1 MSWRCALLLLVA
13 ALLGGCAALP
23 ALAPP
28 AADGAASA
36 PAAPTLRVE
45 VDAPAPLDE
54 LLQRHLDLAR
64 LSSLGGGERI
74 EDAELAR
81 LLSAAPAQA
90 RELLQTEGYFSA
102 EVEARREAGG
112 VRVQVRPGERV
123 RVGRLDIELQGELQ
137 QRAEAAE
144 PAAQALVARLRR
156 AWPLAPG
163 TAFRNPAWSDAKAEL
178 LARLRA
184 GGYAAAAWVGTS
196 ADVDPATRQ
205 VRLFLVV
212 DSGPLFLS
220 GPLMVEG
227 LEHHDRQTVQ
237 HLAGFGPGTPLTE
250 ALLLDFQD
258 RLRESGLF
266 DAIAV
271 TFEPDAAQ
279 AGATPVRV
287 RLKESPRQVW
297 TFGVGFSDDAGPR
310 ASVEHL
316 HRRLFGLPL
325 VSRNKLEWGR
335 SRQAWDGEISTHP
348 LQRQY
353 RWLLG
358 GTVER
363 QEGEDDI
370 VLSQKLR
377 FGRSQA
383 TPRIDRFLFGEAERS
398 SRRNLAAGT
407 ESTELAVSGNFHGVW
422 RQLDSPLLPTEGWS
436 LSLQGGV
443 GRAHG
448 TDSASGWFGRVYGR
462 FTGYWPLPGGWFGQA
477 RLELGQVLRPDGVA
491 VPDSQQFRAGGEDS
505 VRGYAYRSLGPIVD
519 GAVDSGD
526 ALATVSV
533 EVARPIS
540 RRLPSVWGA
549 VFVDAGRAAGSFR
562 DFDAALGAGVGLRW
576 RSPVGPL
583 KLDLAW
589 GEELRSWRLH
599 FSVGVTF

>member
-1 MSWRCALLLLVA
+1 MMRRLALLLSA
-13 ALLGGCAALP
+13 ALLGGCAALGPPTP
-23 ALAPP
+23 ADPGRLPVSP
-28 AADGAASA
+28 
-36 PAAPTLRVE
+36 LRVTVE
-45 VDAPAPLDE
+45 APGALDE
-54 LLQRHLDLAR
+54 LLQRHLDIAR
-64 LSSLGGGERI
+64 LSEFTGSERV
-74 EDAELAR
+74 EEAELAR
-81 LLSAAPAQA
+81 LLAAAPAQA
-90 RELLQTEGYFSA
+90 RELLQTEGYFDA
-102 EVEARREAGG
+102 QVDTLRDGDA
-112 VRVQVRPGERV
+112 VRVRVRPGERV

-137 QRAEAAE
+137 ERAERADA
-144 PAAQALVARLRR
+144 AAQALVAQLRR
-156 AWPLAPG
+156 NWPLPPG
-163 TAFRNPAWSDAKAEL
+163 AAFRNPAWSDAKAAL

-184 GGYAAAAWVGTS
+184 GGYAAASWIGTS
-196 ADVDPATRQ
+196 AEVDPATRQ

-212 DSGPLFLS
+212 DAGPLFQSGPLV
-220 GPLMVEG
+220 VEG
-227 LEHHDRQTVQ
+227 LEHHDERTVRN
-237 HLAGFGPGTPLTE
+237 LAGFGAGTPLTE

-266 DAIAV
+266 DAISV
-271 TFEPDAAQ
+271 TFEPEPAL

-287 RLKESPRQVW
+287 RLRESPRQVW
-297 TFGVGFSDDAGPR
+297 TLGLGFSDDSGPR

-325 VSRNKLEWGR
+325 VSRNKAEWGR
-335 SRQAWDGEISTHP
+335 TRQAWDGEISTHP

-353 RWLLG
+353 RWLVG
-358 GTVER
+358 GTIER
-363 QEGEDDI
+363 QEGEDDL
-370 VLSQKLR
+370 VLAQKLR
-377 FGRSQA
+377 VGRAQA
-383 TPRIDRFLFGEAERS
+383 TPRIDRFVFAEAERS
-398 SRRNLAAGT
+398 SRRNLVLGT

-422 RQLDSPLLPTEGWS
+422 RRLDSPLLPTEGWS

-448 TDSASGWFGRVYGR
+448 TDSASGWFARAYGR
-462 FTGYWPLPGGWFGQA
+462 LTGYLPLPGGWFGQA

-505 VRGYAYRSLGPIVD
+505 VRGYAYRSLGPVVD

-533 EVARPIS
+533 ELARPIL

-549 VFVDAGRAAGSFR
+549 VFVDAGRAAASFR
-562 DFDAALGAGVGLRW
+562 NFDAAVGTGVGLRW

-583 KLDLAW
+583 KVDLAW

>member
-1 MSWRCALLLLVA
+1 MMRRLALLLAA
-13 ALLGGCAALP
+13 ALLGGCAALQ
-23 ALAPP
+23 PP
-28 AADGAASA
+28 PSPEPGQVPVS
-36 PAAPTLRVE
+36 PLRVTVE
-45 VDAPAPLDE
+45 APDPLDE

-64 LSSLGGGERI
+64 LSTFTGSERV
-74 EDAELAR
+74 EEAELAR
-81 LLSAAPAQA
+81 LLAAAPAQA
-90 RELLQTEGYFSA
+90 RELLQTEGYFDA
-102 EVEARREAGG
+102 RVEASRDGDAVT
-112 VRVQVRPGERV
+112 VRVRPGERV
-123 RVGRLDIELQGELQ
+123 RIGRLDIELQGELQ
-137 QRAEAAE
+137 ERAERADAT
-144 PAAQALVARLRR
+144 AQALVAQLRR
-156 AWPLAPG
+156 SWPLPPG
-163 TAFRNPAWSDAKAEL
+163 TPFRNPAWADAKAAL

-184 GGYAAAAWVGTS
+184 GGYAAAAWIGT
-196 ADVDPATRQ
+196 AAEVDPATRQ

-220 GPLMVEG
+220 GPLVVEG
-227 LEHHDRQTVQ
+227 LEHHDERTVRN
-237 HLAGFGPGTPLTE
+237 LAGFGAGTPLTE

-271 TFEPDAAQ
+271 TFEPETAL

-287 RLKESPRQVW
+287 RLRESPRQVW
-297 TFGVGFSDDAGPR
+297 TLGIGFSDDSGPR

-325 VSRNKLEWGR
+325 VSRNKAEWGR
-335 SRQAWDGEISTHP
+335 TRQAWDGEISTHP

-353 RWLLG
+353 RWLVG

-363 QEGEDDI
+363 QEGEDDL
-370 VLSQKLR
+370 VLAQKLR
-377 FGRSQA
+377 VGRAQA
-383 TPRIDRFLFGEAERS
+383 TPRIDRFVFAEAERS
-398 SRRNLAAGT
+398 SRRNLVLGT

-422 RQLDSPLLPTEGWS
+422 RRLDSPLLPTEGWS

-448 TDSASGWFGRVYGR
+448 TDSASGWFGRAYGR
-462 FTGYWPLPGGWFGQA
+462 LTGYLPLPGGWFGQA

-505 VRGYAYRSLGPIVD
+505 VRGYAYRSLGPVVD

-533 EVARPIS
+533 ELARPILRS
-540 RRLPSVWGA
+540 LPSVWGA
-549 VFVDAGRAAGSFR
+549 VFVDAGRAAASFR
-562 DFDAALGAGVGLRW
+562 DFDAAVGAGLGLRW

-583 KLDLAW
+583 KVDLAW